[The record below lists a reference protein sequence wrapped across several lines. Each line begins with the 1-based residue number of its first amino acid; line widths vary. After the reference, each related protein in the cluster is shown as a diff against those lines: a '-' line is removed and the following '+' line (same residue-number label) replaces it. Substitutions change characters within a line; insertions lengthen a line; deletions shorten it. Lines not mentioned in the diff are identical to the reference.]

1 MKATPFTKQPVFSQG
16 FTLIEI
22 LVVVAI
28 IGILASIALPA
39 YRDYVLVSRIPDAT
53 SGLSAIRSRL
63 ETNFDNTRTYEK
75 DSSGNAL
82 DCSSL
87 ATSSN
92 FNFSCDPQ
100 TGTTY
105 TIKAE
110 GKGPMANFTFT
121 LDQLNNRKSEI
132 SEPGWSGGDCWV
144 TRKSGC
150 PS

>member
-1 MKATPFTKQPVFSQG
+1 MKATPFTKQPILSQG

-28 IGILASIALPA
+28 LGILASIALPA

-75 DSSGNAL
+75 DSANN
-82 DCSSL
+82 DIVCSTL

-92 FNFSCDPQ
+92 FDFSCTVQ

-105 TIKAE
+105 TIQAA
-110 GKGPMANFTFT
+110 GKGPMANFSFT
-121 LDQLNNRKSEI
+121 VDQLNNRKSVI
-132 SEPGWSGGDCWV
+132 SEPGWSDGDCWV

-150 PS
+150 

>member
-1 MKATPFTKQPVFSQG
+1 MKATPFAKQPFLSQG

-63 ETNFDNTRTYEK
+63 ETNFDNARTYLK
-75 DSSGNAL
+75 DSSGNDL
-82 DCSSL
+82 ECEKL

-92 FNFSCDPQ
+92 FDFSCPDQ
-100 TGTTY
+100 TANTY
-105 TIKAE
+105 TIRAA
-110 GKGPMANFTFT
+110 GKGPMANFAFT
-121 LDQLNNRKSEI
+121 VDQANIRKSEI
-132 SEPGWSGGDCWV
+132 SEPGWSDGDCWV

-150 PS
+150 